1 MQARRPHRAVY
12 AGRITAS
19 SATSNAANITAST
32 SRCGERIMVPN
43 IGLSVGGEQESVG
56 ANRFAAALYSLRS
69 PSQPLGR
76 LGHSGDDRFCKTANL
91 PFAEPA
97 AGTRI
102 PNCAVETAR
111 GQLLRSPST
120 EGRRSFERTAAGLRP
135 RIFPLMTYPPKRLDL
150 SRSRGRH
157 GQGRLSFA
165 DAKSGFQRYAPNL
178 PFLLLTT
185 P

>member
-1 MQARRPHRAVY
+1 MPAESPPVPQQATQQISQPAHRDA
-12 AGRITAS
+12 AS
-19 SATSNAANITAST
+19 GSWFQTSASPLEANFVS
-32 SRCGERIMVPN
+32 
-43 IGLSVGGEQESVG
+43 QESVG